1 MCSYNAAYG
10 KPTCADDTA
19 NNQLARGQ
27 WGFKGFFVSDCTAL
41 ELMQDA
47 KWDNCPHPWPSEGV
61 SWRLQLLLYG
71 PNDFHRPN
79 AQLPLTHFVVC
90 VLSLLTSL
98 LRAIVLR
105 IRSLVVTTT
114 RSLSVIRCM
123 RCVENL
129 VQDCVESVC
138 VFFFFFRHF
147 LACNILLLCC
157 VNFQIQSMVE
167 GGVDY
172 NCGSL
177 YKTNLFNT
185 IQDGSARI
193 NSTVLDSAVRR
204 VYRTMFEVC
213 KKIIPLRSFYYSCC
227 CCCCC
232 FECQNCRCL
241 FVVHI
246 HLNE

>member
-105 IRSLVVTTT
+105 IRSPVVTTT

-138 VFFFFFRHF
+138 VCLFFATSWRVTY
-147 LACNILLLCC
+147 CCC
-157 VNFQIQSMVE
+157 VVLTFKFSPWLKVE
-167 GGVDY
+167 WI
-172 NCGSL
+172 
-177 YKTNLFNT
+177 T
-185 IQDGSARI
+185 IVVRCTRQTC
-193 NSTVLDSAVRR
+193 STRS
-204 VYRTMFEVC
+204 RTDLLESTALCWTPQFGEFTGQC
-213 KKIIPLRSFYYSCC
+213 LRFAKK
-227 CCCCC
+227 
-232 FECQNCRCL
+232 
-241 FVVHI
+241 
-246 HLNE
+246 